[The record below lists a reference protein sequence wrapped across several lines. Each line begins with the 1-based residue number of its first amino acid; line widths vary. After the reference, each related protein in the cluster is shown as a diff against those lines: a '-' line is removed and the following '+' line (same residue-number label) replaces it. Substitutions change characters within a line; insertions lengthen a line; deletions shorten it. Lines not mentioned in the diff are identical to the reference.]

1 MARNLSKDLKRLVAG
16 LCAVLIVGGAVPLQ
30 PFTNFVKTDIVASAE
45 DASESFTTTGS
56 TSYVG
61 QHIMISSTKYDQDGL
76 GVGTWS
82 DTYSTVNVSARNGE
96 TITKIEAVVGYYSD
110 IAATPTAY
118 ADHGNISGDL
128 TKGSTITISNINSSS
143 VTISGSDG
151 GNTFIQLKS
160 FKVYYTDVAKTYT
173 KNSPELVDGVTL
185 KKGESID
192 LTGTNNRCRFYPE
205 TKVDMYSDGSSTG
218 YTDWWNGVTRI
229 YVDDQGNVKAYVGT
243 GSNPYTTTFIPND
256 GYTFKIKYN
265 AQENRMDF
273 EQVLNYVK
281 AESISD
287 LNKMMDC
294 PSEQEA
300 LDWAYEHRAYE
311 SVFLVI
317 VGEFEGNYDVIQYDS
332 SIGDDADTGI
342 VPKSYISEY
351 MGEGKSVYYLAS
363 EPETVKTAALSPSGF
378 VEGEDY
384 AVVGNVTEVSPGDVV
399 TIYSN
404 KKFKTDKDYTTLDF
418 EKNPDKEGDYE
429 DFKYKCTMRVI
440 DQATFGENE
449 VISFIE
455 EPKVD
460 FEFVDLEDTDYVVV
474 EKMDTPEDDG
484 DNSVYVTEHADIFTK
499 KRIDLD
505 ERIFQNSP
513 VRFVDCVKEIP
524 EDGFFTVNDEKYLYR
539 YHVTFPDYPYP
550 EGITATFTAEKN
562 VDLEFENMAENKKFA
577 VKGDLPY
584 AYVADGSV
592 IYSDQTITGNIS
604 QVQLQES
611 TTSGGY
617 EYNGE
622 TYKYKYDVTYSE
634 NLRTGDTVTF
644 SHVHE
649 YGNPHVDIEEKPDI
663 IIADCTGESG
673 EEVGT
678 VEIAQLKPDE
688 VYYYGDLPTVKE
700 VVVAPAQM
708 PKGITSIDPVSLSI
722 KKKGKT
728 TTQDYFT
735 DFGTYELSAIVNVV
749 CGGKTYP
756 ISITKEVE
764 YAPRAVEDCKF
775 FLQLPD
781 DEVMVASEEQQESDE
796 QQVKYKYIP
805 LEVENGIITLPENS
819 FVYNKE
825 EQKPVIVVK
834 NTVNG
839 EVVELT
845 EEEIS
850 STVEGKTGANKDNEF
865 YEFKISAVQPEGE
878 EAPPAN
884 YVDEVTVKWRIEK
897 APNQV
902 TFVPKTDT
910 VYDAE
915 VLDDTDFT
923 FTDPDDTLEDS
934 NIKVEVKGKVTEFEP
949 GTVTGTSGEMYYLT
963 SADNNKKLVP
973 VDNGKYRLPDNYT
986 YTVHAKSIDFNG
998 EIYDNTS
1005 FDTDG
1010 LLGLFCKYNGDNKY
1024 TWKLQYNR
1032 DGSPTFAYEAYTITV
1047 EIDDEQRTVDITR
1060 YTPNAYQKM
1069 LEDMNENYDITSA
1082 GVQKGTITIKSDN
1095 YQDKVMDFETTIAK
1109 KEVTVAPN
1117 GIKDNDTNTI
1127 TWGELIKDSD
1137 VLYSQEGVVDK
1148 DKRENG
1154 EYDFGLIFTAE
1165 NYNFE
1170 DASLNNVGEYKLV
1183 PSQIFADYNEA
1194 DNNYYL
1200 VLPKEE
1206 SEEQIAQ
1213 PDYPLSTEQGEPG
1226 ESEEVIEDEP
1236 EEETEDVKLDTLTI
1250 VPYELTKDNVSIVD
1264 KKYQFDTY
1272 TKTPNVTV
1280 TVPYSVKD
1288 SEEPESH
1295 ELSLGTID
1303 DHAGKEAFVK
1313 GVRYDNIVGEKN
1325 LAVLTDDTTSKNF
1338 TAGDKGLE
1346 FKWYIQNGSMTI
1358 KVGKMISKIY
1368 DGVAVTEPTATVT
1381 NQVNE
1386 PVANVDIKKQ
1396 YQKKDEKTGEFGE
1409 AFDEAPKDA
1418 GTYRAV
1424 VTANADSYNEA
1435 VEYSKEF
1442 TISKREVTVNL
1453 FGLPEV
1459 NGYNDTA
1466 VDYTISEANP
1476 DNPDDNTGI
1485 INNEV
1490 NPTGTVTIKAGKKDG
1505 DHITNADLTKIA
1517 EALGDNYTFTYD
1529 IPLTLRDAKL
1539 DRLVVY
1545 KAYMD
1550 NGETIDPNDYF
1561 TAYDEN
1567 GKDITDQCRVINI
1580 DNIDQLGDYTIEVND
1595 GSLAY
1600 PLTGVLYVKPKSDE
1614 ISERIAD
1621 LPDPENVTV
1630 EDERP
1635 ITDAREAYDALSD
1648 EQKENV
1654 SEEEVKKLE
1663 DAEKALEAAKKA
1675 AADQAAAKA
1684 AADAI
1689 DELPDADKVTVE
1701 DADGI
1706 EAAREAYDALTDD
1719 QKDLVDEDTVQK
1731 LEDAEEALEA
1741 AEKLAADQAAADP
1754 VKQAIN
1760 ALPAAEDVKVENADA
1775 IAAARQAYDALTDD
1789 QKALVDEDTVQKL
1802 EDAEEAL
1809 EAAKKVAA
1817 DEAAADVVKQAI
1829 NALPAAKDVT
1839 VEDADAIAA
1848 VREAFDAL
1856 TDDQR
1861 GMVDGDTRQKLDDAE
1876 EALEAAK
1883 KAAEDQAA
1891 ANAAAEAI
1899 NALPAADKITKNDAE
1914 AVANARKLF
1923 DSLTDEQKAM
1933 IDADTL
1939 KKLTDDE
1946 AAVTAKTRKKGDVN
1960 GDGKINTTDLMKAA
1974 AHAKGKKLLSKEEFE
1989 RADINGDGKVNN
2001 TDVTLIAAHVKGKKL
2016 IK

>member
-16 LCAVLIVGGAVPLQ
+16 LCAVLVVGGAVPLQ
-30 PFTNFVKTDIVASAE
+30 PLVDF
-45 DASESFTTTGS
+45 
-56 TSYVG
+56 
-61 QHIMISSTKYDQDGL
+61 SSTIK
-76 GVGTWS
+76 
-82 DTYSTVNVSARNGE
+82 
-96 TITKIEAVVGYYSD
+96 
-110 IAATPTAY
+110 AAA
-118 ADHGNISGDL
+118 
-128 TKGSTITISNINSSS
+128 INSE
-143 VTISGSDG
+143 
-151 GNTFIQLKS
+151 
-160 FKVYYTDVAKTYT
+160 ATYT

-192 LTGTNNRCRFYPE
+192 LTGTTHQCRFSIE
-205 TKVDMYSDGSSTG
+205 TKIDFYSDGSNIVNRS
-218 YTDWWNGVTRI
+218 WWAGVTSI
-229 YVDDQGNVKAYVGT
+229 YVDDQGNVKADVNPGN
-243 GSNPYTTTFIPND
+243 NPYTSTFIPEN

-265 AQENRMDF
+265 AQNNCIDV

-287 LNKMMDC
+287 LDKMMYC
-294 PSEQEA
+294 PSEGDA
-300 LDWAYEHRAYE
+300 FDWAYRHLNEVGPD
-311 SVFLVI
+311 SNFLVI
-317 VGEFEGNYDVIQYDS
+317 VRKLEGNYDVFWYDPS
-332 SIGDDADTGI
+332 EKHILHLSATETD
-342 VPKSYISEY
+342 ISEY
-351 MGEGKSVYYLAS
+351 MDGGNTVYYI
-363 EPETVKTAALSPSGF
+363 PNGVNTATLSPSGF

-384 AVVGNVTEVSPGDVV
+384 AVVDNVTEVSPGDVV

-418 EKNPDKEGDYE
+418 EKNPDTEGDYE

-524 EDGFFTVNDEKYLYR
+524 EDGFFTVNNENYLYR

-592 IYSDQTITGNIS
+592 IYSDQTIAGDIS
-604 QVQLQES
+604 QVQLKES

-622 TYKYKYDVTYSE
+622 TYKYKYEATYSDE
-634 NLRTGDTVTF
+634 LATGETVTF
-644 SHVHE
+644 FHVHE
-649 YGNPHVDIEEKPDI
+649 FGNPHVDIEKQPDI
-663 IIADCTGESG
+663 IVADCTGEKG
-673 EEVGT
+673 EDVGT

-688 VYYYGDLPTVKE
+688 VYYYGDLPTADD
-700 VVVAPAQM
+700 VVIMPEQM
-708 PKGITSIDPVSLSI
+708 PNGITNIKPVSLSI

-764 YAPRAVEDCKF
+764 YAPRAVENCEF
-775 FLQLPD
+775 FLQVPD
-781 DEVMVASEEQQESDE
+781 DEVMVASEEQPESEQQESYEQQSEPEQQESDE
-796 QQVKYKYIP
+796 QQGNYKYIP

-897 APNQV
+897 AANNV
-902 TFVPKTDT
+902 TFAAKTDT

-915 VLDDTDFT
+915 ALDDTDFT

-949 GTVTGTSGEMYYLT
+949 GTVTGTSGVMYYLT
-963 SADNNKKLVP
+963 SADNNKKLGP
-973 VDNGKYRLPDNYT
+973 VDNGQYRLPDNYT
-986 YTVHAKSIDFNG
+986 YTVHVKSLINNEINDYSYIDTN
-998 EIYDNTS
+998 
-1005 FDTDG
+1005 G
-1010 LLGLFCKYNGDNKY
+1010 LLGLFCKSNGDNKY
-1024 TWKLQYNR
+1024 AWKLSYN
-1032 DGSPTFAYEAYTITV
+1032 GASSGFANETYTIMV

-1060 YTPNAYQKM
+1060 YTQDAYQKM

-1082 GVQKGTITIKSDN
+1082 GTQKGTITITSDN
-1095 YQDKVMDFETTIAK
+1095 YQDKVMDFETEIAK

-1137 VLYSQEGVVDK
+1137 VLYSQDGVVDK
-1148 DKRENG
+1148 DKPENG
-1154 EYDFGLIFTAE
+1154 EYNFGLIFTAE

-1170 DASLNNVGEYKLV
+1170 DASKNNVGEYKLV
-1183 PSQIFADYNEA
+1183 PSQIFAEYNEA

-1206 SEEQIAQ
+1206 SEEQEELAE
-1213 PDYPLSTEQGEPG
+1213 PHYMLSTEQGEPG

-1250 VPYELTKDNVSIVD
+1250 VPYELTKANVSIVD
-1264 KKYQFDTY
+1264 TEYKFDTY

-1280 TVPYSVKD
+1280 TVPYSVKN
-1288 SEEPESH
+1288 SEQPESH

-1442 TISKREVTVNL
+1442 TISKREVIVNL

-1490 NPTGTVTIKAGKKDG
+1490 NPGGTVTIKAGKKDG

-1529 IPLTLRDAKL
+1529 KPLTLRDAKL

-1689 DELPDADKVTVE
+1689 AELPDADKVTVE
-1701 DADGI
+1701 DADDI

-1719 QKDLVDEDTVQK
+1719 QKALVDEDTVQK

-1974 AHAKGKKLLSKEEFE
+1974 AHAKGKKLLTKEEFE

>member
-16 LCAVLIVGGAVPLQ
+16 LCAVLVVGGTVPLQ
-30 PFTNFVKTDIVASAE
+30 PLVNFNFTIK
-45 DASESFTTTGS
+45 
-56 TSYVG
+56 
-61 QHIMISSTKYDQDGL
+61 
-76 GVGTWS
+76 
-82 DTYSTVNVSARNGE
+82 
-96 TITKIEAVVGYYSD
+96 
-110 IAATPTAY
+110 AAA
-118 ADHGNISGDL
+118 
-128 TKGSTITISNINSSS
+128 INSE
-143 VTISGSDG
+143 
-151 GNTFIQLKS
+151 
-160 FKVYYTDVAKTYT
+160 ATYT
-173 KNSPELVDGVTL
+173 KNSPELIDGVTL

-192 LTGTNNRCRFYPE
+192 LTDTRGRCNFSTN
-205 TKVDMYSDGSSTG
+205 TKVDFYSDGSSISHTTG
-218 YTDWWNGVTRI
+218 WGGITRI
-229 YVDDQGNVKAYVGT
+229 YVDDQGNVKAYVPDDDE
-243 GSNPYTTTFIPND
+243 PYTSTFIPEN
-256 GYTFKIKYN
+256 GYTFKFTYN
-265 AQENRMDF
+265 AQKNWIDV
-273 EQVLNYVK
+273 EQVELNFVRITSANDLANMTECSYEDAKAWINNNSDIASTFAVVYGNNGGSSDIYMVAYKDAGNIEMRVYV
-281 AESISD
+281 ASTLEVW
-287 LNKMMDC
+287 N
-294 PSEQEA
+294 
-300 LDWAYEHRAYE
+300 
-311 SVFLVI
+311 
-317 VGEFEGNYDVIQYDS
+317 G
-332 SIGDDADTGI
+332 TGT
-342 VPKSYISEY
+342 P
-351 MGEGKSVYYLAS
+351 VYYLAS
-363 EPETVKTAALSPSGF
+363 EPETVKTAALSFDGF
-378 VEGEDY
+378 TAGEDY
-384 AVVGNVTEVSPGDVV
+384 AVENDVTEVEPGDTV
-399 TIYSN
+399 TIYTN
-404 KKFKTDKDYTTLDF
+404 KKFNTNKDYATAEF
-418 EKNPDKEGDYE
+418 ETAESAYTYNQKDY
-429 DFKYKCTMRVI
+429 KYKCTVEIRN
-440 DQATFGENE
+440 DAYFANDET
-449 VISFIE
+449 ISFTEQAKVYMTFKDLE
-455 EPKVD
+455 EAGY
-460 FEFVDLEDTDYVVV
+460 FVDYNSEGVYVTDYV
-474 EKMDTPEDDG
+474 D
-484 DNSVYVTEHADIFTK
+484 VYTN
-499 KRIDLD
+499 KRMYLD
-505 ERIFQNSP
+505 ESIFNDGSTSAP
-513 VRFVDCVKEIP
+513 PIRFVEYMKETT
-524 EDGFFTVNDEKYLYR
+524 DGGFDVNNSKYLYR
-539 YHVTFPDYPYP
+539 YHITFPQYPYISNSS
-550 EGITATFTAEKN
+550 ITFIAEKN
-562 VDLEFENMAENKKFA
+562 VDLVFENMAENKKFA

-592 IYSDQTITGNIS
+592 IYSDQTIAADIS
-604 QVQLQES
+604 QVQLKES

-634 NLRTGDTVTF
+634 ELRTGDTVTF

-663 IIADCTGESG
+663 IIADCTGENG

-688 VYYYGDLPTVKE
+688 VYYYGDLPTVE
-700 VVVAPAQM
+700 EIVVKPEQM
-708 PKGITSIDPVSLSI
+708 PKGITSIKPVSLAI

-764 YAPRAVEDCKF
+764 YAPRAVEDCEF
-775 FLQLPD
+775 FLQVPD
-781 DEVMVASEEQQESDE
+781 DEVMVASEAQPESEQQESYEQQSEPKQQESDE
-796 QQVKYKYIP
+796 QQGNYKYIP
-805 LEVENGIITLPENS
+805 LVVEDGIITLPENS

-834 NTVNG
+834 NTING
-839 EVVELT
+839 KPTELT

-897 APNQV
+897 APNNV

-915 VLDDTDFT
+915 ALDDTDFT
-923 FTDPDDTLEDS
+923 FTDPDETLKDS
-934 NIKVEVKGKVTEFEP
+934 NIKVEVQGKAAGIEG
-949 GTVTGTSGEMYYLT
+949 GTVTATEEQPYTLS
-963 SADNNKKLVP
+963 SADNMKKLDP
-973 VDNGKYRLPDNYT
+973 VEEAKYYLPDDYT
-986 YTVHAKSIDFNG
+986 YAYYSVSPKGSSY
-998 EIYDNTS
+998 ES
-1005 FDTDG
+1005 Q
-1010 LLGLFCKYNGDNKY
+1010 
-1024 TWKLQYNR
+1024 KLQDFREVNYLTYEDEANTR
-1032 DGSPTFAYEAYTITV
+1032 IWRAYDENNEQIMGVVASENYYDQIAVLFNEDIKKAIIIQCNEACYQYLL
-1047 EIDDEQRTVDITR
+1047 DE
-1060 YTPNAYQKM
+1060 M
-1069 LEDMNENYDITSA
+1069 GGGNYDITSA
-1082 GVQKGTITIKSDN
+1082 GVQKGTITITSDN
-1095 YQDKVMDFETTIAK
+1095 YQDKVMDFETEIAK

-1127 TWGELIKDSD
+1127 TWGELIDESD
-1137 VLYSQEGVVDK
+1137 ILYSQDGVVDK

-1170 DASLNNVGEYKLV
+1170 DASKNNVGEYKLV
-1183 PSQIFADYNEA
+1183 PSQIFAEYNEA

-1213 PDYPLSTEQGEPG
+1213 PAYLLSTEQEEPG
-1226 ESEEVIEDEP
+1226 ESEEAT
-1236 EEETEDVKLDTLTI
+1236 EEKTEDVKLDTLTI
-1250 VPYELTKDNVSIVD
+1250 VPYELTKDNVSIVSTEY
-1264 KKYQFDTY
+1264 KFDTY

-1288 SEEPESH
+1288 SEEPKTY
-1295 ELSLGTID
+1295 ELTLGTIGN
-1303 DHAGKEAFVK
+1303 HAGKDAFIK
-1313 GVRYDNIVGEKN
+1313 GVRYDDIVGEKN
-1325 LAVLTDDTTSKNF
+1325 LAVLTDGTTSKNF

-1358 KVGKMISKIY
+1358 KVGEMISKIY
-1368 DGVAVTEPTATVT
+1368 DGVAVPEPSATVT
-1381 NQVNE
+1381 NQVKE

-1424 VTANADSYNEA
+1424 VTAKADSYNEA
-1435 VEYSKEF
+1435 VEYSNEF

-1466 VDYTISEANP
+1466 VDYTISEADP

-1490 NPTGTVTIKAGKKDG
+1490 NPGGTVTIKAGKKDG
-1505 DHITNADLTKIA
+1505 DHITNADLSDIA
-1517 EALGDNYTFTYD
+1517 EALGDNYTFTCD

-1614 ISERIAD
+1614 IAERIAD

-1689 DELPDADKVTVE
+1689 DELPEADKVTVE
-1701 DADGI
+1701 DADDI

-1719 QKDLVDEDTVQK
+1719 QKALVDEDTVQK
-1731 LEDAEEALEA
+1731 LEEAEEALEA

-1861 GMVDGDTRQKLDDAE
+1861 GMVEGDTRQKLDDAE

-1883 KAAEDQAA
+1883 KTAEDQAT

-1974 AHAKGKKLLSKEEFE
+1974 AHAKGKKVLSKEEFE